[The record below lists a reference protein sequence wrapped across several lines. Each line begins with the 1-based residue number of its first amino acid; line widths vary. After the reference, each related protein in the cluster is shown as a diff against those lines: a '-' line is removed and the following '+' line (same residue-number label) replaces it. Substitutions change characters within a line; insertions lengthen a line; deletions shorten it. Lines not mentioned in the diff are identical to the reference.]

1 VVQGHPFDLEAG
13 AGKPLVVHDGTPILK
28 LLDLMKNSGHHL
40 AMVVDEYGSIE
51 GLVTLTD
58 ILEIIAGDL
67 PEAGEVVET
76 AAVRREDGS
85 WLVEGWMPVDEFEDK
100 VGVRGLRDAGDFHT
114 LAGLVLHRL
123 GHVPQAGESFDWNG
137 ARFEVVD
144 MDGRRIDKVLVV
156 PQGEQATETQE

>member
-1 VVQGHPFDLEAG
+1 
-13 AGKPLVVHDGTPILK
+13 
-28 LLDLMKNSGHHL
+28 
-40 AMVVDEYGSIE
+40 MVVDEYGCIE

-76 AAVRREDGS
+76 AAIRREDGS

-100 VGVRGLRDAGDFHT
+100 VGLRGLRDAGDFHT
-114 LAGLVLHRL
+114 VAGLMLYRL

-156 PQGEQATETQE
+156 PRINQLAEAEE